1 MDYAIISLDD
11 LLDDPVAVIGP
22 GPDGLSRPVC
32 DGAGREFGP
41 KVFENVRQR
50 VNRLLSGTQAE

>member
-1 MDYAIISLDD
+1 MDYAMISLENLLGD
-11 LLDDPVAVIGP
+11 LSAVIGP
-22 GPDGLSRPVC
+22 SPDGLSRPVC
-32 DGAGREFGP
+32 DGAGREFGS